1 MDFKKFNELNEATK
15 PKLPEIHTFK
25 DYPSF
30 KKVKEL
36 PEGDLYVVLDG
47 DDTFFWYEGDFNISL
62 FPATKNEDFFDNA
75 DANHIQVTIDPDY
88 NTSIDEHPYD
98 FNSES
103 GHIKY
108 RTSLS
113 YDSIDLRGSDY
124 TIKVETYERGA
135 DEAELEEIK
144 KLKELAK
151 TIKAKDIRVMFSG
164 DIENEIDKI
173 IAEKYEDIA
182 KYEQR

>member
-15 PKLPEIHTFK
+15 PKLPKIHTFK

-47 DDTFFWYEGDFNISL
+47 DDTFFWYEGDFIISL

-88 NTSIDEHPYD
+88 NTSVDERPYD

-108 RTSLS
+108 HTSLS
-113 YDSIDLRGSDY
+113 YDSIDLKGSDY
-124 TIKVETYERGA
+124 TIDVETYEHGA

-144 KLKELAK
+144 KFKALAK
-151 TIKAKDIRVMFSG
+151 TIKAKDIRVMFKG
-164 DIENEIDKI
+164 DVENEIDNI
-173 IAEKYEDIA
+173 IDEKYEEIA